1 MRDGSYKSLPLGR
14 GWKSLLRSCEREKER
29 GETACV
35 KAQRAII
42 AELCIEVSPAF
53 IHEILAR
60 GRQNESLLAGFKAF
74 EPDLTC
80 RDLGGNNSPFEND
93 VLASAKRAEAKGTRG
108 IAIVDSALKE
118 SLDRLKDRRVLQIE
132 QHCLYEGG
140 VEARPMIQAVRESV
154 KQTDTSAIVTDI
166 TQGKRL
172 KLPRVKKTIELE
184 EDLTKVN

>member
-1 MRDGSYKSLPLGR
+1 MRDGIYKSLPLGR

-35 KAQRAII
+35 RARRAII
-42 AELCIEVSPAF
+42 AELCIEVSPTF
-53 IHEILAR
+53 IHEIRVRAR
-60 GRQNESLLAGFKAF
+60 QSESLLAGFKAF
-74 EPDLTC
+74 DPDLTC

-93 VLASAKRAEAKGTRG
+93 VLASAKRMEAKGIRG
-108 IAIVDSALKE
+108 MAIVDHALKE

-140 VEARPMIQAVRESV
+140 VEARPMIQAVREAVS
-154 KQTDTSAIVTDI
+154 QADTSAIVTDM

-172 KLPRVKKTIELE
+172 KLPRVKRPIELE